1 MRVINPTEQALKQEG
16 YGYDVRTKK
25 TTQLKPIGKDN
36 GVFTI
41 EEYDVIRNPT
51 PPIPDVEPIS
61 DLQQHLKTNKEELL
75 EEFAYKVL
83 RISFGEDRRNTKMY
97 QIMRN
102 SQRIVSL
109 VNNNNIKNHTLKN
122 QEEVLKRKRE
132 ELEKREENLI
142 RKEQIHEE
150 KRKKI
155 KVVLRTCIDNI

>member
-61 DLQQHLKTNKEELL
+61 DLQQHLKANEGKI
-75 EEFAYKVL
+75 EEFAYKIL
-83 RISFGEDRRNTKMY
+83 RIAYGEDRKKNILYELMCK
-97 QIMRN
+97 
-102 SQRIVSL
+102 SSRIVSL

-122 QEEVLKRKRE
+122 QEEVLKRKGE